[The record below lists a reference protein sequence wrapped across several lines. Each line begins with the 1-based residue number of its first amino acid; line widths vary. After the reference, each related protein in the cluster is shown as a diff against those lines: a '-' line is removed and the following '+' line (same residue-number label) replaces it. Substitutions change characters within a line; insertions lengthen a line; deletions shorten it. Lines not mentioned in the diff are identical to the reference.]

1 MSSFC
6 RSGDVSVTIHF
17 SAADEKRLQVAQEA
31 KTTACRTRLGYSE
44 VMLSDVLSE
53 LALRSRVGEASAI
66 TEALQTSREQQTSPV
81 ALLLEKSLV
90 EENSFLHELA
100 SQFRLPW
107 WDAPLP
113 EMDDQLRTQIPAR
126 VALMWQIYPVRL
138 REHGL
143 YMLTYDPFQL
153 MARQIV
159 AHVCQEPITWC
170 VAPRRSILAALRNG
184 YGIGAETFDAILEGR
199 DVDDGALDLRQEV
212 NVLDENDAEA
222 SVVSFVNQI
231 MREALDERATDI
243 HIEPLEAD
251 LRIRH
256 RIDGVLHEVPVP
268 GKIKMLQASV
278 ISRVKIMAN
287 LNIAERRL
295 PQDGR
300 INLEMN
306 GHPIDVRVATIPTVT
321 GESIS
326 LRLLARN
333 RFDFSLLGL
342 SADAEASILDLLAQ
356 PNGIILLTGPTG
368 CGKSTSLYTFL
379 SMLNTI
385 ERRIVTVED
394 PVEHKLPGVMQIAIK
409 PEIQLTFAT
418 ALRSILRGDPNVI
431 MVGEMRDF
439 ETAEIAI
446 RAALTGHLVFSTLH
460 TNDAIG
466 GINRLADMG
475 VQPFLVSSAVRAFL
489 AQRLVRVLCPHCK
502 KPANHAP
509 AFLEQVGFPVAQADK
524 IFQAVGCEYCRQTG
538 YQGRAALFE
547 ICRVTP
553 ALQEMISESRSGE
566 ALRAK
571 AIEEGMVPLRQSG
584 WDRVLAGITSVEEVV
599 RVTASE
605 LEVADE

>member
-1 MSSFC
+1 MPNLLQSLAF
-6 RSGDVSVTIHF
+6 RS
-17 SAADEKRLQVAQEA
+17 
-31 KTTACRTRLGYSE
+31 RLGE
-44 VMLSDVLSE
+44 
-53 LALRSRVGEASAI
+53 EAAVDSSLKSS
-66 TEALQTSREQQTSPV
+66 TEQQTSAIAP
-81 ALLLEKSLV
+81 LLEKRLV
-90 EENSFLHELA
+90 EEHDFLRSIA
-100 SQFRLPW
+100 AQFQLPW
-107 WDAPLP
+107 WDAALP
-113 EMDDQLRTQIPAR
+113 PMDDALRAQFPAR
-126 VALMWQIYPVRL
+126 LALTLQIYPVRL
-138 REHGL
+138 QEFGL
-143 YMLTYDPFQL
+143 YMLTYDPFNL
-153 MARQIV
+153 MARQRV
-159 AHVCQEPITWC
+159 AHICEEPVTWC
-170 VAPRRSILAALRNG
+170 VASRRSILGALRTG

-199 DVDDGALDLRQEV
+199 DVDVEAFELKQEV
-212 NVLDENDAEA
+212 NVVDENDAEA

-231 MREALDERATDI
+231 MREALEERATDI
-243 HIEPLEAD
+243 HIEPLESD

-268 GKIKMLQASV
+268 AKIKVLQASV

-300 INLEMN
+300 INLEM
-306 GHPIDVRVATIPTVT
+306 GGDPIDVRVATIPTVT

-333 RFDFSLLGL
+333 RFDFEHLGL
-342 SADAEASILDLLAQ
+342 SSDSEAKIRDLLAQ

-379 SMLNTI
+379 SMLNTM

-409 PEIQLTFAT
+409 PEIELTFAT

-466 GINRLADMG
+466 GINRLFDMG
-475 VQPFLVSSAVRAFL
+475 VQPFLVSSSVRAFL

-502 KPANHAP
+502 RRADHLP
-509 AFLEQVGFPVAQADK
+509 AFLDQLGFPLEFADRIKQAD
-524 IFQAVGCEYCRQTG
+524 GCEHCRQTG

-547 ICRVTP
+547 ICRVTQ
-553 ALQEMISESRSGE
+553 AMQEMISEGKPGE
-566 ALRAK
+566 ILRAQ
-571 AIEEGMVPLRQSG
+571 AIEDGMIPLRQDG
-584 WDRVLAGITSVEEVV
+584 WNRVIAGITTVEEVV

-605 LEVADE
+605 LEVADAEPPAS

>member
-1 MSSFC
+1 MS
-6 RSGDVSVTIHF
+6 
-17 SAADEKRLQVAQEA
+17 A
-31 KTTACRTRLGYSE
+31 
-44 VMLSDVLSE
+44 DVLTS
-53 LALRSRVGEASAI
+53 LARQSSRAEESTILESVGAS
-66 TEALQTSREQQTSPV
+66 LDQQSSPIGP
-81 ALLLEKSLV
+81 LLEKKLVDENEFLRSLAV
-90 EENSFLHELA
+90 
-100 SQFRLPW
+100 QFRLPW
-107 WDAPLP
+107 WDTTLP
-113 EMDDQLRTQIPAR
+113 AMDDALRALIPAR
-126 VALMWQIYPVRL
+126 LALTLQVYPVRL
-138 REHGL
+138 QEYGL
-143 YMLTYDPFQL
+143 HMLTYDPFNL
-153 MARQIV
+153 LARQQV
-159 AHVCQEPITWC
+159 AHICREPITWC
-170 VAPRRSILAALRNG
+170 VAPRRNILSALRTG

-199 DVDDGALDLRQEV
+199 DVDAEALDLKQEV

-231 MREALDERATDI
+231 MREALEERATDI
-243 HIEPLEAD
+243 HIEPLESD

-256 RIDGVLHEVPVP
+256 RVDGVLHEVPVP
-268 GKIKMLQASV
+268 AKIKMLQASV

-300 INLEMN
+300 INLEMT
-306 GHPIDVRVATIPTVT
+306 GQPIDVRVATIPTVT

-342 SADAEASILDLLAQ
+342 SADNERSIRELLAQ

-379 SMLNTI
+379 SMLNTM

-409 PEIQLTFAT
+409 PEIELTFAT

-466 GINRLADMG
+466 GINRLFDMG
-475 VQPFLVSSAVRAFL
+475 VQPFLVSSSVRAFL

-502 KPANHAP
+502 QPAEHTIS
-509 AFLEQVGFPVAQADK
+509 FLQQIGFPTEHADK
-524 IFQAVGCEYCRQTG
+524 VLQARGCEQCRQTG

-553 ALQEMISESRSGE
+553 AMQEQISEGKPGE
-566 ALRAK
+566 VLRAL
-571 AIEEGMVPLRQSG
+571 AMHEGMVPLRQSG
-584 WDRVLAGITSVEEVV
+584 WERVIAGDTTVEEVV

-605 LEVADE
+605 LEVAGET

>member
-1 MSSFC
+1 MTHALETLALHS
-6 RSGDVSVTIHF
+6 RSGD
-17 SAADEKRLQVAQEA
+17 E
-31 KTTACRTRLGYSE
+31 
-44 VMLSDVLSE
+44 
-53 LALRSRVGEASAI
+53 SAI
-66 TEALQTSREQQTSPV
+66 TASLAASAEQQTSPI
-81 ALLLEKSLV
+81 APLLEKRLV
-90 EENSFLHELA
+90 DENEFLREVA
-100 SQFRLPW
+100 AQFQLPW
-107 WDAPLP
+107 WNAALP
-113 EMDDQLRTQIPAR
+113 AMDNILRTQFPAR
-126 VALMWQIYPVRL
+126 LALTLQIYPVRL
-138 REHGL
+138 EEDGL
-143 YMLTYDPFQL
+143 YMLTYDPFNL
-153 MARQIV
+153 LARQKV
-159 AHVCQEPITWC
+159 AHVCDEPVTWC
-170 VAPRRSILAALRNG
+170 VAPRRAILSALRTG

-199 DVDDGALDLRQEV
+199 DVDVEAFELKQEV

-231 MREALDERATDI
+231 MRQALEERATDI
-243 HIEPLEAD
+243 HIEPLESD
-251 LRIRH
+251 LRIRQ

-268 GKIKMLQASV
+268 AQIKVLQASV

-300 INLEMN
+300 INLEM
-306 GHPIDVRVATIPTVT
+306 GGDPIDVRVATIPTVT

-342 SADAEASILDLLAQ
+342 SPTAEASIRDLLAQ

-379 SMLNTI
+379 SMLNTM

-409 PEIQLTFAT
+409 PEIDLTFAT

-466 GINRLADMG
+466 GINRLFDMG

-502 KPANHAP
+502 HPAEHAH
-509 AFLEQVGFPVAQADK
+509 AFLEQIGFPLDHADR
-524 IFQAVGCEYCRQTG
+524 IFQAAGCEHCRHTG

-553 ALQEMISESRSGE
+553 SMQEMISESRPGE
-566 ALRAK
+566 VLRAK
-571 AIEEGMVPLRQSG
+571 AIEEGMVPLRQDG
-584 WDRVLAGITSVEEVV
+584 WNRVIAGITTVEEVV

-605 LEVADE
+605 LEVAD

>member
-1 MSSFC
+1 VSETTLNSLSSLALL
-6 RSGDVSVTIHF
+6 SSVGDRPAIAKVFAS
-17 SAADEKRLQVAQEA
+17 SAENQTSPIGHLLEKRLVDENKFLRGVAA
-31 KTTACRTRLGYSE
+31 
-44 VMLSDVLSE
+44 
-53 LALRSRVGEASAI
+53 
-66 TEALQTSREQQTSPV
+66 
-81 ALLLEKSLV
+81 
-90 EENSFLHELA
+90 H
-100 SQFRLPW
+100 FRLPW

-113 EMDDQLRTQIPAR
+113 AMDDALRAQFPAQL
-126 VALMWQIYPVRL
+126 ALTHQVYPVRL
-138 REHGL
+138 EEYGL
-143 YMLTYDPFQL
+143 YMLTSDPFNL
-153 MARQIV
+153 TARQLI
-159 AHVCQEPITWC
+159 AHACNEPITWC
-170 VAPRRSILAALRNG
+170 VAPRRSILSALRTG

-199 DVDDGALDLRQEV
+199 DVDAEAFELKQEV
-212 NVLDENDAEA
+212 NIVDENDAEA

-231 MREALDERATDI
+231 MREALEERATDI
-243 HIEPLEAD
+243 HIEPLESD

-268 GKIKMLQASV
+268 AKIKMLQASV

-287 LNIAERRL
+287 LNIAEKRL

-300 INLEMN
+300 INLEM
-306 GHPIDVRVATIPTVT
+306 GGDPIDVRVATIPTVS

-342 SADAEASILDLLAQ
+342 SPDAEESIRDLLAQ

-379 SMLNTI
+379 SMLNTM

-409 PEIQLTFAT
+409 PEIDLTFAT

-466 GINRLADMG
+466 GINRLFDMG

-502 KPANHAP
+502 RHGDHSHS
-509 AFLEQVGFPVAQADK
+509 FLKQVGFPLEYTDK
-524 IFQAVGCEYCRQTG
+524 IFQPVGCDQCRHTG

-553 ALQEMISESRSGE
+553 GMQEMISENKPGE
-566 ALRAK
+566 VLRAK
-571 AIEEGMVPLRQSG
+571 AIEEGMIPLRQDG
-584 WDRVLAGITSVEEVV
+584 WNRVLAGITSVEEVV
-599 RVTASE
+599 RVTSSE
-605 LEVADE
+605 LEAADA